1 MWSKWVELITH
12 WVPMGNPNCPG
23 ALEKTMDWPEVRDFK
38 ALSEK
43 VTCAE
48 EVPLYRK
55 SPENETQYAVFT
67 DGSITGRKMLYRLSH
82 DKLLK
87 MSKEKV
93 N

>member
-1 MWSKWVELITH
+1 
-12 WVPMGNPNCPG
+12 MGNPNCLG
-23 ALEKTMDWPEVRDFK
+23 VLEKTMGRPEGRDFK

-48 EVPLYRK
+48 EALLYNK
-55 SPENETQYAVFT
+55 SPENEKQYTLFT
-67 DGSITGRKMLYRLSH
+67 DGSIGGRKMLCGVPH

-87 MSKEKV
+87 MSKENV